1 VQTVFAAV
9 SKATRMI
16 QMPLIDVLDLMGLAC
31 TGDMPFNPPAGMK
44 AVVAGLKYK
53 FLARSNGVDTS
64 GSDLSPHMPPPPPRT
79 DLTKAITTDIPT
91 LALIGLND
99 TQTLTE
105 GAPRAANGLANEAEH
120 GFPSGGARRP
130 DPHAMRQ
137 GHWCGLGRTAGCC
150 SVHQMYRD
158 DDQDDRIDR
167 NDIPV
172 NLLTAMQFDH
182 SLSTGGPDDL
192 ALAMRGMHG
201 LSTLGFRTRHTLEQP
216 TVTPATRARLDFGV
230 YPGGH
235 MFNLQKPSRA
245 AFPADGRKL
254 PGGIKMMM
262 RLALAA
268 LALASPLPALGQ
280 DDVAGQ
286 IATLQIDRLRPLDFA
301 PFSDALSA
309 FKPTPEL
316 DALIAGA
323 DIVAIQTAMADGSL
337 TSEML
342 TLWHL
347 ARIQRLDDHLRGM
360 LELNPAALAE
370 AKAADA
376 RRAEG
381 KSLGPMDGI
390 PITLKDNIG
399 TAGPMHTTANAEVLV
414 DNIAPADAP
423 LVANLR
429 AAGAVIIGK
438 ASLSEFA
445 GALAAGFPSGGSG
458 AVGGQGVNPLGPYP
472 TYGSS
477 SGSAISVSAGYA
489 VASIGTETSG
499 SLIAPSAV
507 MSLVA
512 MKPSA
517 GLVRG
522 EGVVPLVLGNDGAGP
537 VARSV
542 RDAALLL
549 AAIDETDT
557 DYASGL
563 SIGALDGVKV
573 GILTAGIREAGTYS
587 QMLERA
593 GAALAM
599 LGAEMH
605 PVMLQDTSGTLD
617 AFVAYLSSGLRYDM
631 MPYVTARHP
640 ELVTPEDLIA
650 YNAAD
655 PVRRAPFGQGLIT
668 LIVPM
673 SKDFTPGDHKEIGAE
688 MRAAATGALDAAFAA
703 NGAEVLVSIANLQA
717 PFYAT
722 AGYPAI
728 TVPTGRRDDGEP
740 SGITLIGKKGQ
751 DAQLVAF
758 AYAFE
763 QMTRGHIAAELP

>member
-1 VQTVFAAV
+1 MMV
-9 SKATRMI
+9 R
-16 QMPLIDVLDLMGLAC
+16 
-31 TGDMPFNPPAGMK
+31 PA
-44 AVVAGLKYK
+44 
-53 FLARSNGVDTS
+53 
-64 GSDLSPHMPPPPPRT
+64 
-79 DLTKAITTDIPT
+79 
-91 LALIGLND
+91 
-99 TQTLTE
+99 
-105 GAPRAANGLANEAEH
+105 
-120 GFPSGGARRP
+120 
-130 DPHAMRQ
+130 
-137 GHWCGLGRTAGCC
+137 
-150 SVHQMYRD
+150 
-158 DDQDDRIDR
+158 
-167 NDIPV
+167 
-172 NLLTAMQFDH
+172 LL
-182 SLSTGGPDDL
+182 
-192 ALAMRGMHG
+192 
-201 LSTLGFRTRHTLEQP
+201 
-216 TVTPATRARLDFGV
+216 
-230 YPGGH
+230 
-235 MFNLQKPSRA
+235 
-245 AFPADGRKL
+245 
-254 PGGIKMMM
+254 
-262 RLALAA
+262 A
-268 LALASPLPALGQ
+268 LALAGALPAIAQ
-280 DDVAGQ
+280 DDIASQ
-286 IATLQIDRLRPLDFA
+286 IAAIQSDRLRPLDFT
-301 PFSDALSA
+301 PFSDALGA

-323 DIVAIQTAMADGSL
+323 DIAAIQAAMADGRLSAE
-337 TSEML
+337 TL

-347 ARIQRLDDHLRGM
+347 ARVQRLDDRLRGM
-360 LELNPAALAE
+360 LEINPAALAE

-376 RRAEG
+376 RRAAG
-381 KSLGPMDGI
+381 RSLGPMDGI

-399 TAGPMHTTANAEVLV
+399 TAGPMHTTANAEVLL
-414 DNIAPADAP
+414 DNVAPADAP

-445 GALAAGFPSGGSG
+445 GAIAAGFPSGGSG
-458 AVGGQGVNPLGPYP
+458 AVGGQGINPLGPYP

-537 VARSV
+537 IARSV

-573 GILTAGIREAGTYS
+573 GILTAGIHEAGDYS
-587 QMLERA
+587 QILQRA

-605 PVMLQDTSGTLD
+605 PVMLQDGSGTLD
-617 AFVAYLSSGLRYDM
+617 AFIAYLSSGLRYDM

-655 PVRRAPFGQGLIT
+655 PARRAPFGQGLIT
-668 LIVPM
+668 LIAPV
-673 SKDFTPGDHKEIGAE
+673 SKDFTPEDHKDIGAD

-703 NGAEVLVSIANLQA
+703 KGAEVLVSIANLQA

-728 TVPTGRRDDGEP
+728 TVPTGRRDDDEP
-740 SGITLIGKKGQ
+740 AGITLIGKKGQ
-751 DAQLVAF
+751 DAQLLAY